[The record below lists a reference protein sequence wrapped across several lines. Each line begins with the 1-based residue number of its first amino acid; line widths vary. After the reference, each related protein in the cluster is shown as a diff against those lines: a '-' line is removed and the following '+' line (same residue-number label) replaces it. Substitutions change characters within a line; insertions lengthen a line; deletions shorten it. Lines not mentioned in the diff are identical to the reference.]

1 MKIKDAQS
9 ITESLTQTSKMP
21 GHSYSLPAWA
31 CQTGAKLAKIPGTPC
46 FNCYAMKGNYARYP
60 AIKRVQYKRLDSIKH
75 PLWALAMAAQ
85 INSKKSNYF
94 RWHDAGDIQ
103 SVKHLLKIIRV
114 CKLTPGVKHWM
125 PTQERKYLLKIPKE
139 RIPKNLIIRLSGSKV
154 DGKAPTCWPWT
165 STVTTKKATCP
176 APKQGGK
183 CLDCRRCWDRKVKN
197 VKYGKH

>member
-31 CQTGAKLAKIPGTPC
+31 CQTGAKLSKIPGTPC

-85 INSKKSNYF
+85 INSKKSKYF

-103 SVKHLLKIIRV
+103 SVKHLLKI
-114 CKLTPGVKHWM
+114 
-125 PTQERKYLLKIPKE
+125 PKE
-139 RIPKNLIIRLSGSKV
+139 KIPKNLIIRLSGSKV